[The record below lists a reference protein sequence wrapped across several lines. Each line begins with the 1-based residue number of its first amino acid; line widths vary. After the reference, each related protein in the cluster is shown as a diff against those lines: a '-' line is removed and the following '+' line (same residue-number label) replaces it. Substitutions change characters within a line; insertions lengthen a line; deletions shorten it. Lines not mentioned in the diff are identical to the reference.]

1 MWRNLALSAGVFL
14 LCLASTPTLSAS
26 PDRNLGVTVGNQRLR
41 GLKSAFFVY
50 PPPPLP
56 PLRYLAQAQVQP
68 NAAPGDASAPA
79 IPEDDAPIADAL
91 GLLAELHRG
100 RNYQPFAATVHALL
114 EATRAHAGFLLR
126 PGGHQ
131 ILANVARVD
140 FAAVSSPEQY
150 TEIHRMLVS
159 EVSTLEQEQSRGFQR
174 IVPKALAFRS
184 HAAPRTRG
192 N

>member
-1 MWRNLALSAGVFL
+1 MKMWRNLALSAGVFL

-79 IPEDDAPIADAL
+79 IPEDAVKAESEKRWSDAEGIYRGMIAKEPNRVD
-91 GLLAELHRG
+91 LLLRLVDVL
-100 RNYQPFAATVHALL
+100 AAQGKKL
-114 EATRAHAGFLLR
+114 EAAQTLARAADLKPDDARLQLYTSEAFATAEKPAEALR
-126 PGGHQ
+126 
-131 ILANVARVD
+131 
-140 FAAVSSPEQY
+140 Y
-150 TEIHRMLVS
+150 
-159 EVSTLEQEQSRGFQR
+159 
-174 IVPKALAFRS
+174 
-184 HAAPRTRG
+184 
-192 N
+192 